1 MRTTVVCG
9 MLGSGKTTFI
19 KNYVKDSE
27 EKVVVLVNDF
37 GQAGIDGEIFSA
49 GGIEAIELPSGCICC
64 TLKFD
69 LMTTLRKIRDTLTP
83 DHLMIE
89 PSGVASPSC
98 VLESLDALGMKP
110 FSVIGIVDA
119 TEFVEFHESGMY
131 GAFFED
137 QIVNS
142 DVVLVNK
149 TDLVDIEMT
158 EKTVRLIETMNSL
171 AVIFKTVNASV
182 QGELP
187 DIRREQPRAGYQTPH
202 FHFDTASYKWKGAV
216 GSTQIRNI
224 FEEMALEKYGNILRA
239 KALVQTGEGTCRL
252 DLSYGHIYSVPFEKA
267 ISENRIVII
276 GKELKKEILDA
287 DLGALNPKNAG
298 H

>member
-110 FSVIGIVDA
+110 VSVIGIVDA

-224 FEEMALEKYGNILRA
+224 FEEMALGKYGNILRA
-239 KALVQTGEGTCRL
+239 KALVQTGEGTYRL
-252 DLSYGHIYSVPFEKA
+252 DLSYGHIDSVPFEKA

>member
-1 MRTTVVCG
+1 MCG

-19 KNYVKDSE
+19 KNYVKDSG

-110 FSVIGIVDA
+110 VSVIGIVDA

-224 FEEMALEKYGNILRA
+224 FEEMALGKYGNILRA
-239 KALVQTGEGTCRL
+239 KALVQTGEGTYRL
-252 DLSYGHIYSVPFEKA
+252 DLSYRHIDSVPFEKA

-276 GKELKKEILDA
+276 GEELKKEILDA